1 MSLGR
6 EIEERLGDKHGTQ
19 QYNVTSRVFNRE
31 FCAHL
36 PEYQRQA
43 EKTPYLRTPLMP
55 SRVPPYQ
62 ERPTSDPQCPGGE
75 EDGVSD
81 SGGHYGNSLRILES
95 PAAL

>member
-1 MSLGR
+1 
-6 EIEERLGDKHGTQ
+6 
-19 QYNVTSRVFNRE
+19 
-31 FCAHL
+31 
-36 PEYQRQA
+36 
-43 EKTPYLRTPLMP
+43 MP
-55 SRVPPYQ
+55 SRDPPYQ